1 MQIATP
7 IENRNNELR
16 KELESI
22 ANRRGGLNPSTL
34 LHVAKNPK
42 SCLHDYFDWD
52 DTEAARKWRE
62 AQAYDLIR
70 RVKVTLEPSEGKSI
84 TVRAFWPIKQLDA
97 DGTMSQQRGSYIP
110 ICDVLNDEEATR
122 QMIENAKRELK
133 SFSIKFRQLSRVTDL
148 EMVFQ
153 AIDDL

>member
-1 MQIATP
+1 MQITSP
-7 IENRNNELR
+7 IDTKNDELR
-16 KELESI
+16 KELEVI

-34 LHVAKNPK
+34 LSVAKNPK

-70 RVKVTLEPSEGKSI
+70 RVKVTIEPAEGKSI
-84 TVRAFWPIKQLDA
+84 TVRAFWPIKQVDA
-97 DGTMSQQRGSYIP
+97 DGTIGQQRGSYMP
-110 ICDVLNDEEATR
+110 ISDILNDEEAKR

-133 SFSIKFRQLSRVTDL
+133 SFSIKFRQLSRVTEL
-148 EMVFQ
+148 KGVFQ
-153 AIDDL
+153 AIDEL